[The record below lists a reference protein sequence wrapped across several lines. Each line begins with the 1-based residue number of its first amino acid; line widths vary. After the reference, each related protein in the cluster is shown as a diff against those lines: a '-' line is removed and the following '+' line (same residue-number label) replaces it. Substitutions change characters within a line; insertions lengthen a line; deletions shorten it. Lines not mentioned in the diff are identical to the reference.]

1 MLIRK
6 SYRFP
11 VQEELKIEIEDTIT
25 DLENSAADSNGTVV
39 ETRIQPAI
47 NEDEFTQPEG
57 RILYRGS
64 QLWKTLLDSEE
75 KIDVLAKLR
84 DDEGTLTLFF
94 NACKKFVSWLIL
106 CNSQLT
112 TTTNTKLVI
121 IQYIPKKYVT

>member
-11 VQEELKIEIEDTIT
+11 VQEELKIEIEDAIT

-94 NACKKFVSWLIL
+94 NACQKFVSWLIL

-112 TTTNTKLVI
+112 TTTNTKLVMS
-121 IQYIPKKYVT
+121 YY